1 MGRIW
6 VIALGIILATWVL
19 FALGD
24 IGGKTLL
31 LTASAPLGAGVVAA
45 FLVGGSYFSRA
56 IWLLV
61 GVIAGSL
68 GYAFSA
74 LFATDNTFG
83 IAMTA
88 TFVTLVVAILT
99 FWTRKES
106 AFLCGVLGV
115 GSITA
120 VYTYSFNLDPQSIN
134 VSLPIGMGMT
144 ILPMSFGYLVG
155 MLTRILLP
163 DDQEYQE
170 IRAAEHPNDGPSD
183 DAVEPEEAT
192 DAADSTES
200 AEAEPSQQTEPTEE
214 LEKNASN
221 A

>member
-6 VIALGIILATWVL
+6 VLALGFIVGEWVL

-24 IGGKTLL
+24 IGGTTLL

-45 FLVGGSYFSRA
+45 FLIGGSFFSRA

-61 GVIAGSL
+61 GVIAGAL
-68 GYAFSA
+68 GFLIGAGFM
-74 LFATDNTFG
+74 TDNAFG
-83 IAMTA
+83 LALGASIT
-88 TFVTLVVAILT
+88 TIIIAILT
-99 FWTRKES
+99 FWTRKEA
-106 AFLCGVLGV
+106 AFLCGILGW
-115 GSITA
+115 GSLGG
-120 VYTYSFNLDPQSIN
+120 VYAFNFNLDPQSIN

-144 ILPMSFGYLVG
+144 ILPLGFGYLIG
-155 MLTRILLP
+155 MLVRVLLP

-170 IRAAEHPNDGPSD
+170 NRDAKHPEDDPSG

-192 DAADSTES
+192 DAADMAEDS
-200 AEAEPSQQTEPTEE
+200 EAESSPEIEPTEE

>member
-6 VIALGIILATWVL
+6 VLALGMILGQWAL

-24 IGGKTLL
+24 IGGTEELL
-31 LTASAPLGAGVVAA
+31 LTAAGPMGAGVVAA

-61 GVIAGSL
+61 GVIAGAL
-68 GYAFSA
+68 GYLIGAGV
-74 LFATDNTFG
+74 LTDNAFG
-83 IAMTA
+83 LALGASITS
-88 TFVTLVVAILT
+88 TILAILT
-99 FWTRKES
+99 FWTRKEAS
-106 AFLCGVLGV
+106 FLCGLLGWGALGGV
-115 GSITA
+115 
-120 VYTYSFNLDPQSIN
+120 YSFAFNTDPQSIN

-144 ILPMSFGYLVG
+144 ILPLAFGYLAG
-155 MLTRILLP
+155 MLIRILLP

-170 IRAAEHPNDGPSD
+170 IRDAKRPGDDSSGDSADVDGT
-183 DAVEPEEAT
+183 T
-192 DAADSTES
+192 DAADTEVTDTS
-200 AEAEPSQQTEPTEE
+200 EISDSDSNVD

>member
-6 VIALGIILATWVL
+6 VLALGFIVGEWVL

-24 IGGKTLL
+24 IGGTTLL
-31 LTASAPLGAGVVAA
+31 LTASAPMGAGVVAA
-45 FLVGGSYFSRA
+45 FLIGGSFFSRA

-61 GVIAGSL
+61 GVIAGAL
-68 GYAFSA
+68 GFLIGAGFM
-74 LFATDNTFG
+74 TDNAFG
-83 IAMTA
+83 LALGASIT
-88 TFVTLVVAILT
+88 TIIIAILT
-99 FWTRKES
+99 FWTRKEA
-106 AFLCGVLGV
+106 AFLCGLLGW
-115 GSITA
+115 GSLGG
-120 VYTYSFNLDPQSIN
+120 VYAFNFNLDPQSIN

-144 ILPMSFGYLVG
+144 ILPLGFGYLIG
-155 MLTRILLP
+155 MLIRVLLP

-170 IRAAEHPNDGPSD
+170 NRDAKHPEDDPSG

-192 DAADSTES
+192 DAAGMAEG
-200 AEAEPSQQTEPTEE
+200 AEAESSPETEPTEE

>member
-6 VIALGIILATWVL
+6 VLALGFIVGEWVL

-24 IGGKTLL
+24 IGGTTLL
-31 LTASAPLGAGVVAA
+31 LTASAPMGAGVVAA
-45 FLVGGSYFSRA
+45 FLIGGSFFSRA

-61 GVIAGSL
+61 GVIAGAL
-68 GYAFSA
+68 GFLIGAGFM
-74 LFATDNTFG
+74 TDNAFG
-83 IAMTA
+83 LALGASIT
-88 TFVTLVVAILT
+88 TIIIAILT
-99 FWTRKES
+99 FWTRKEA
-106 AFLCGVLGV
+106 AFLCGILGW
-115 GSITA
+115 GSLGG
-120 VYTYSFNLDPQSIN
+120 VYAFNFNLDPQSIN

-144 ILPMSFGYLVG
+144 ILPLGFGYLIG
-155 MLTRILLP
+155 MLIRVLLP

-170 IRAAEHPNDGPSD
+170 NRDAKHPDDDRSG

-192 DAADSTES
+192 DAADMAEDS
-200 AEAEPSQQTEPTEE
+200 EAESLQETEPTEE